1 MPFPTLLS
9 APPSSR
15 GGTPPSDIKGKIKTA
30 APPPLP
36 ADDKGEEEVADES
49 PTESEDD
56 DDATQK

>member
-1 MPFPTLLS
+1 LLS

-15 GGTPPSDIKGKIKTA
+15 GGTPPSDVKVKGTIKTA

-36 ADDKGEEEVADES
+36 EEDKGEEEVADES
-49 PTESEDD
+49 PVESEDD